1 MKIGK
6 RIQELRKENDLSQ
19 EDLAS
24 LLGVARQT
32 ISKWELGE
40 TSPDLKQAKKLSEI
54 FKVTL
59 DELSGEK
66 QSKDKVNQKGNTLQI
81 IGLIFID
88 IFVFI
93 FFIFML
99 LWILVLGI
107 FSIAMLLLSIC
118 LFFNINFCNLIPYI
132 PYHCKVLLGVTTLA
146 LTVLSVIGTS
156 WFIGL
161 TKKLF
166 KMYKKYHHK
175 VMTNSND
182 EIDIS
187 LHTPIF
193 GSNKKKLKTL
203 TIITLIV
210 FIIFLII
217 SLITCMITSG
227 NIAFYHE
234 WNWFIK

>member
-1 MKIGK
+1 M
-6 RIQELRKENDLSQ
+6 
-19 EDLAS
+19 
-24 LLGVARQT
+24 
-32 ISKWELGE
+32 
-40 TSPDLKQAKKLSEI
+40 
-54 FKVTL
+54 TL

-66 QSKDKVNQKGNTLQI
+66 TSKDKTESKRNTLSI

-88 IFVFI
+88 LFVLI

-107 FSIAMLLLSIC
+107 FTIAMLLLSIC

-132 PYHCKVLLGVTTLA
+132 PYHCKVLLGVTSLA

-156 WFIGL
+156 WFIEL

-175 VMTNSND
+175 VITNSND
-182 EIDIS
+182 EIDIN

-210 FIIFLII
+210 FVIFLII
-217 SLITCMITSG
+217 FLITCMITSG